1 MNSRRVLVT
10 RPQPGAA
17 ATAERLKALGFDPV
31 LMPLTGIVG
40 LPHAMPEILPDIVVA
55 TSPQAFRHLDPTAAN
70 ALSNVPVIVTG
81 RATAT
86 AARNAG
92 FLDITVSGGDVSR
105 LISSLSP
112 LLHSSP
118 HVLYLAGHVRRPE
131 LEQYLAEKTAHLSV
145 VEVYNT
151 IPVSYSTEK
160 IDKLMADGDLH
171 AVLLTS
177 VNCAE
182 RFSETGVLSRPGQ
195 PAENIHI
202 ICLSQ
207 RIANVVKRHFSN
219 PVKVASS
226 PTEDAILDCL
236 VAGLS

>member
-1 MNSRRVLVT
+1 MVT

-31 LMPLTGIVG
+31 IMPITKIVG
-40 LPHAMPEILPDIVVA
+40 LPHTISQSVPDLVVA

-81 RATAT
+81 KATAT
-86 AARNAG
+86 AAHDAG

-105 LISSLSP
+105 LISSLSSM
-112 LLHSSP
+112 LLSGP
-118 HVLYLAGHVRRPE
+118 HVLYLAGRVRRPD
-131 LEQYLAEKTAHLSV
+131 LEQHLVTKTAYLSI
-145 VEVYNT
+145 VEVYDT

-160 IDKLMADGDLH
+160 INLLMADGELR

-177 VNCAE
+177 VCCAE
-182 RFSETGVLSRPGQ
+182 RLSETGVLLRPDQ

-207 RIANVVKRHFSN
+207 RIANVAKRHFSN

-226 PTEDAILDCL
+226 PTEDALLDCL